1 MDIRRTDDYA
11 LIRKMETFKKNKMY
25 KKSWI
30 QIKKSHPCMCN
41 KVKLVTA
48 HFLIQKRKKKRLFHS
63 LNSFLFF
70 DRNPWACMIYEQM
83 WLILVYHLNE
93 SWKIFGDICFAQ
105 VKFPD
110 FSMTFFKWHKIPWL
124 FQVSRNSR
132 FAGHPEMS
140 NMCTSIYLYPPWQ
153 KPRDTAT

>member
-1 MDIRRTDDYA
+1 MI
-11 LIRKMETFKKNKMY
+11 LFWFSKWKLLRKIKCI

-30 QIKKSHPCMCN
+30 WIKKSHLCICN

-70 DRNPWACMIYEQM
+70 DRNPWACMIYEQT

-93 SWKIFGDICFAQ
+93 SRKIFSDIEVNFSEQ

-110 FSMTFFKWHKIPWL
+110 FSQFSIKIPWLFRISWNSLIFPWLFFKWHKIPWL
-124 FQVSRNSR
+124 FQV
-132 FAGHPEMS
+132 PEILGPLA
-140 NMCTSIYLYPPWQ
+140 TLIYI
-153 KPRDTAT
+153 